1 MVQSNTGRYK
11 LVVIGG
17 SAGSL
22 DIMLRIAADI
32 PANTQVSFIIVL
44 HRKSGQHSV
53 LKELLSDRTKLPVRD
68 VEDKEPILPG
78 TIYVAPCDY
87 HLLLEHD
94 HTFSLDVSEKVNYSR
109 PSIDVTFESAAP
121 LYSDSL
127 IGILLSG
134 ANADGAEGMKAIAH
148 YGGFTIVQ
156 LPATAEVG
164 YMPQQA
170 LNIMAPVKVLDGLKI
185 AHFLHELLSA
195 GAHTGK
201 HQ

>member
-1 MVQSNTGRYK
+1 MAESNVDRYK

-22 DIMLRIAADI
+22 DIILRIAAAI
-32 PANTQVSFIIVL
+32 PRDTKTSFIIVL
-44 HRKSGQHSV
+44 HRKSGQHSI
-53 LKELLSDRTKLPVRD
+53 LSELLSDRTGMPVRD

-94 HTFSLDVSEKVNYSR
+94 HTFSLDVSEKVHYSR
-109 PSIDVTFESAAP
+109 PSIDVTFESAAS
-121 LYSDSL
+121 LYSNSL

-134 ANADGAEGMKAIAH
+134 ANADGAEGMKAISQH
-148 YGGFTIVQ
+148 GGFTIVQ

-170 LNIMAPVKVLDGLKI
+170 LNIMAASKVLDGQQI
-185 AHFLHELLSA
+185 GHFLQELLSP
-195 GAHTGK
+195 
-201 HQ
+201 QPREPR